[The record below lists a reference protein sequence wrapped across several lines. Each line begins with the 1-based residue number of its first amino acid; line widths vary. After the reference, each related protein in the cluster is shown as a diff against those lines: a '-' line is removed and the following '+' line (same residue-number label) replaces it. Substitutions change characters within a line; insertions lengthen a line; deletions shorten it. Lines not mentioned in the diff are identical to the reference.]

1 MQPVRVLKT
10 EVRPV
15 LEQAHLQ
22 VAHGE
27 NIPLSGQRS
36 GIIATEGAAIGQTF
50 GVSSIGANVAQP
62 VAVVSARANNLNTIS
77 LADQGLSGR
86 TVFASAPAAATVAL
100 AQPALTRVAIAQP
113 KIQTVAF
120 SQPKFQT
127 VAFSQPKFQTVGFA
141 SQPTVQTFGRSFGS
155 LGGTV
160 SGIKLA
166 NANLG
171 QGHVSILDAPVS
183 QKFAF
188 TKQQNIGW
196 AHPST
201 LETNKFIYNQPATAF
216 SSFGISKFAQQ
227 PHELQ
232 AKIVRY

>member
-22 VAHGE
+22 VAQGE

-36 GIIATEGAAIGQTF
+36 GIITTEGAGMGQTF

-62 VAVVSARANNLNTIS
+62 VAIVSGRANNLNTIS
-77 LADQGLSGR
+77 LADQGLAGR
-86 TVFASAPAAATVAL
+86 TVFAAAPAASNVAL
-100 AQPALTRVAIAQP
+100 VQPALTRVAIAQP

-127 VAFSQPKFQTVGFA
+127 VGFA
-141 SQPTVQTFGRSFGS
+141 SHPTMQTFGRSFGS

-171 QGHVSILDAPVS
+171 QGQVSILDAPVS
-183 QKFAF
+183 RKFAF

-227 PHELQ
+227 PQELQ
-232 AKIVRY
+232 AKIMRY